1 MTSPRPGRLSSGIAG
16 LDEIL
21 HGGFIDER
29 TYSIRG
35 DSGTGKTVLGYHF
48 LSTGV
53 SAGESALYF
62 AFEETAKD
70 IKANAEGLGFDLG
83 GVVIEDMSPSATEFM
98 DDGNYT
104 VFGPGDVEGSSIVSR
119 IGDAVDTHDPDRVFV
134 DPMTQLRHYVRDD
147 YQFRRQVSSFIR
159 YLTDRGVTVLF
170 STQPTGTV
178 SDEDLEFI
186 CDGTI
191 TLSHA
196 EKGRTLEVTKFRGSS
211 FAAGTHTAR
220 IREGGMHVYPQ
231 LVPGDHTTGFTAEA
245 VSSGV
250 DALDDLLHGG
260 IDRGTVSVLSGPS
273 GVGKTTTAAHF
284 LVEAAA
290 RGEHSVA
297 YLFEE
302 SAATFTHRSEAIG
315 LPVNELREGDALD
328 VRDIEPLGV
337 SPDEFAADVRET
349 VEEDGA
355 RTVLIDGVSGYRL
368 SLRGEDDDLVRELH
382 ALCRYLRNMGVAVIL
397 VDDVGSVT
405 GEFEVTSDR
414 ISYLADTIVFL
425 RYMEL
430 SGELR
435 KAIGVLKNR
444 TSDFERTLREFQI
457 TGDGIVLGDPMTRL
471 RGILSGSPE
480 LVDD

>member
-1 MTSPRPGRLSSGIAG
+1 MTDLRRLDPGVPGLSSV
-16 LDEIL
+16 LD
-21 HGGFIDER
+21 GGFVPER
-29 TYSIRG
+29 AYMLRG
-35 DSGTGKTVLGYHF
+35 GAGTGKTVLGLQF
-48 LSTGV
+48 LA
-53 SAGESALYF
+53 AG
-62 AFEETAKD
+62 
-70 IKANAEGLGFDLG
+70 
-83 GVVIEDMSPSATEFM
+83 
-98 DDGNYT
+98 
-104 VFGPGDVEGSSIVSR
+104 EGSSLFVGFEEPTENIRENAATLGVDTDDLSFLDLSPD
-119 IGDAVDTHDPDRVFV
+119 GDAFAADASYDVFGADEVEGDDITARIREAVEANDPDRVFV

-147 YQFRRQVSSFIR
+147 YQFRRQVSSFMR
-159 YLTDRGVTVLF
+159 YLTGRGATVLF
-170 STQPTGTV
+170 STQPTGSV

-191 TLSHA
+191 TLAHA

-211 FAAGTHTAR
+211 FASGVHTAR
-220 IREGGMHVYPQ
+220 VRDGGVHVYPR
-231 LVPGDHTTGFTAEA
+231 LVPGDHDAEFTAEA

-273 GVGKTTTAAHF
+273 GVGKTTTATHF

-290 RGEHSVA
+290 RGERSVA

-302 SAATFTHRSEAIG
+302 RAATHAHRSEVIG
-315 LPVNELREGDALD
+315 LPVRELRERGTLD
-328 VRDIEPLGV
+328 VREVEPLGV
-337 SPDEFAADVRET
+337 SPDEFAADVREA

-368 SLRGEDDDLVRELH
+368 SLRGDDDDLVRELH

-405 GEFEVTSDR
+405 GDFEATSDR

-425 RYMEL
+425 RYLEL
-430 SGELR
+430 TGELR
-435 KAIGVLKNR
+435 KAVGVLKKR
-444 TSDFERTLREFQI
+444 TSDFERTLREFRI
-457 TGDGIVLGDPMTRL
+457 TDDGLVLGEPMTRL
-471 RGILSGSPE
+471 RGVLSGSPE

>member
-1 MTSPRPGRLSSGIAG
+1 MTGLSRLDPGVPGLSGV
-16 LDEIL
+16 LD
-21 HGGFIDER
+21 GGFIPQR
-29 TYSIRG
+29 AYMLRG
-35 DSGTGKTVLGYHF
+35 GAGTGKTVFGLQF
-48 LSTGV
+48 LT
-53 SAGESALYF
+53 AG
-62 AFEETAKD
+62 
-70 IKANAEGLGFDLG
+70 
-83 GVVIEDMSPSATEFM
+83 
-98 DDGNYT
+98 
-104 VFGPGDVEGSSIVSR
+104 EGSSLFVGFEEPTENIRQNAATLGIDTDDLSFLDLSPDGDAFAADANYDVFGADEVE
-119 IGDAVDTHDPDRVFV
+119 GDAVTARIREAVEAHDPDRVFV

-170 STQPTGTV
+170 STQPTGAV

-186 CDGTI
+186 CDGTLA
-191 TLSHA
+191 LSHA

-220 IREGGMHVYPQ
+220 VREGGVHVYPQ
-231 LVPGDHTTGFTAEA
+231 LVPGDHTTGFTAEP

-302 SAATFTHRSEAIG
+302 STSTFTHRSEAIG
-315 LPVNELREGDALD
+315 LPVNDLRERDVLD
-328 VRDIEPLGV
+328 VHDVEPLGV
-337 SPDEFAADVRET
+337 SPDEFAADVREA

-405 GEFEVTSDR
+405 GDFEVTSDR
-414 ISYLADTIVFL
+414 ISYLADTIVFF

-430 SGELR
+430 TGELR
-435 KAIGVLKNR
+435 KAIGVLKKR

-457 TGDGIVLGDPMTRL
+457 TEDGIVLGDPMTRL
-471 RGILSGSPE
+471 RGVLSGSPE